1 MKCDFLLASLLAFA
15 YALRP
20 SDACAQDVVDSASA
34 AHDAEEWADTS
45 RVNIEAFVATDTV
58 TGVSGEV
65 GRIGGNSH
73 ATVKV
78 PEDMVLLDSFDAR
91 RLLELYWGNAED
103 TTVLGALVPAADT
116 LLSDISVA
124 FVFYSNEDGYVN
136 DDDAADI
143 DYDELLA
150 QIKEN
155 TAQVS
160 EELQKL
166 GFPEQSLIGW
176 AKEPSYDSERKILR
190 WAKHIRFKY
199 PDGDQNDVLNYDVR
213 ILGRKGYVMLQAI
226 ADMTEADAVIA
237 MGDRLS
243 TLVSFDDGYTYSDYD
258 DDTDAVSDYTIGG
271 LVAGSALLA
280 KTGVLAKV
288 GLFLVKAWKLIL
300 LAGAAVVGVV
310 FKSRSRKKGEDD
322 GSESATPEQKK

>member
-20 SDACAQDVVDSASA
+20 SDVRAQDVVDSASA

-65 GRIGGNSH
+65 GLIGGNSH

-237 MGDRLS
+237 KGDRLS

-322 GSESATPEQKK
+322 GSESATPEQKE

>member
-45 RVNIEAFVATDTV
+45 RVNIEAFVATFSV
-58 TGVSGEV
+58 PGVLGEV
-65 GRIGGNSH
+65 GLIGGNSH
-73 ATVKV
+73 VTVMV

-150 QIKEN
+150 QSKE
-155 TAQVS
+155 TAAQIS

-190 WAKHIRFKY
+190 WAKHVRFKY